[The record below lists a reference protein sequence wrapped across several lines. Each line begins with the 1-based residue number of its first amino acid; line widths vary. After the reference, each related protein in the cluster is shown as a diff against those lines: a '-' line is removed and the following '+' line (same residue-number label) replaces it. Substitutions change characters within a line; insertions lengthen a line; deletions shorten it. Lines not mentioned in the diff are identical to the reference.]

1 MRDFEEYRKL
11 AGGDRFSAIKN
22 QLRENTVPTRQL
34 QAVIDAVQ
42 AIHNQLTGAGPQMGD
57 AKLPISGLLIVGESG
72 AGKSYSLGYAV
83 DTLPHLMISEGHARP
98 PKAVKLEAPGYGTV
112 STLARDI
119 QSTCDGVT
127 PREPKDS
134 HAAGKAIAA
143 VTRHDL
149 TLLAVDDVT
158 RLLTAEHYGSR
169 QLAIQS
175 HLFFAMVIGM
185 LNRQVPVALTGLPFV
200 TDLFLI
206 KGKDEPDLKVRR
218 EAQRRLNIVQI
229 PPASVKSDADLML
242 STIAGYCGIVDI
254 ESLISTDDML
264 IQRLFHAAYNQIGS
278 ALELAQKAVAM
289 ARVRKNSK
297 LTRTNFAIVYKLET
311 DVIDEANPFLV
322 SDWERI
328 DVGRLL
334 PKTGAAARFQELSR

>member
-1 MRDFEEYRKL
+1 
-11 AGGDRFSAIKN
+11 
-22 QLRENTVPTRQL
+22 
-34 QAVIDAVQ
+34 
-42 AIHNQLTGAGPQMGD
+42 MGD
-57 AKLPISGLLIVGESG
+57 AKLPVSGLLIVGESG
-72 AGKSYSLGYAV
+72 AGKSYSLDYAV
-83 DTLPHLMISEGHARP
+83 RTLPHLMTSEGHARP
-98 PKAVKLEAPGYGTV
+98 PKTVQLEAPGYGTV
-112 STLARDI
+112 STLARDV
-119 QSTCDGVT
+119 QATCDGVT

-134 HAAGKAIAA
+134 QAAGKAIAA
-143 VTRHDL
+143 VTRHNL

-158 RLLTAEHYGSR
+158 RLLTSEHYGSR

-175 HLFFAMVIGM
+175 HLFFALVIGM

-206 KGKDEPDLKVRR
+206 KGRGEPDLRVRR
-218 EAQRRLNIVQI
+218 EAQRRLKIVQV
-229 PPASVKSDADLML
+229 PSASLKRDADLVL
-242 STIAGYCGIVDI
+242 STIATYCSIVEI

-264 IQRLFHAAYNQIGS
+264 IQRLFHASYYQIGT
-278 ALELAQKAVAM
+278 ALELAQMAVAM

-311 DVIDEANPFLV
+311 GVIDEANPFLV

-334 PKTGAAARFQELSR
+334 PKTGAAARFQELPR